1 MMKNILIFSLTLVA
15 AVWFGCASHD
25 PAVSDSHE
33 SRQIVDIIIDE
44 NPDALIL
51 SIRGNKKLAHTE
63 DRQTDPKK
71 IVFIFP
77 ATGIDRVKG
86 RFVPPANDI
95 ISSIITNERVENETI
110 NSTISIALKLA
121 SPYAVTEDKDGLQIT
136 FPKNPTPPK
145 KIKPPEKPT
154 ENKTEPPLAKP
165 AKLSV
170 PVATAL
176 RTVNTEALENSV
188 AVKIEAD
195 GTIKKYKAFTL
206 INPDRIVFD
215 LYDIKS
221 PYYKEQKIAVQSEW
235 IKRIRY
241 FGYPHKLRLVI
252 ETLNNSG
259 SKYSTVP
266 SDTGLIIHV
275 GAN

>member
-1 MMKNILIFSLTLVA
+1 MKNILIFSLTLVA
-15 AVWFGCASHD
+15 AVLFGCASHD
-25 PAVSDSHE
+25 PAVPDSHE
-33 SRQIVDIIIDE
+33 SRQIVDLIIDE
-44 NPDALIL
+44 NPDSLIL
-51 SIRGNKKLAHTE
+51 SIRGNKKLVHKE
-63 DRQTDPKK
+63 DRQVDPKK
-71 IVFIFP
+71 IVLIFP
-77 ATGIDRVKG
+77 ATHLDRVKG
-86 RFVPPANDI
+86 RFVPPDNDI
-95 ISSIITNERVENETI
+95 VSSIIANERVENETLT
-110 NSTISIALKLA
+110 STIKIALKLA
-121 SPYAVTEDKDGLQIT
+121 SPYAVTKDKDGLQIT
-136 FPKNPTPPK
+136 FSKNPTLPQKTKPLENPP
-145 KIKPPEKPT
+145 
-154 ENKTEPPLAKP
+154 ENKTQSPLAKP
-165 AKLSV
+165 AKQSL

-176 RTVNTEALENSV
+176 ITVTAEVLENSV

-275 GAN
+275 GAK